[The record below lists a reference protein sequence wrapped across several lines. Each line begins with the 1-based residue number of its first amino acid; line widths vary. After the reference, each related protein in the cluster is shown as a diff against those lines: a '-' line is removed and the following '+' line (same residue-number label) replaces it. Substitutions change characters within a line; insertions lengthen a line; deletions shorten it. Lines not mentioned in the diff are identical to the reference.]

1 MNVSCRNATKNAQ
14 QGAVLIVSLVI
25 LLIVTLIGV
34 ASMRSSNLELKMAI
48 SARDRAVSFEAAEA
62 ALSVVE
68 SRLNGAYSLVDLTSA
83 FNEQCTGGLCFRG
96 SFAYGDERGTCSIAR
111 QDNVKP
117 VWAESAV
124 WQNAPNEKI
133 SINPGESGTV
143 EEIDVQYLVEFLCF
157 VPRGDDNLAD
167 STGSAGNHNIP
178 LYRVT
183 VRSSGQ
189 GDRATVMLQST
200 YQAAERNI
208 GEIL

>member
-68 SRLNGAYSLVDLTSA
+68 SRLNGAYSLVDLTSS

-96 SFAYGDERGTCSIAR
+96 SFAYGDERSTCSIAR

-133 SINPGESGTV
+133 SINPGEADTV